1 MHGDGEEGLGG
12 GGGGYGGST
21 VVCYLVLL
29 MESPELKRKI
39 ATGYDGRVCKEVK
52 VWL

>member
-12 GGGGYGGST
+12 NINTGGST

-39 ATGYDGRVCKEVK
+39 VTGYDGRVCKEVK